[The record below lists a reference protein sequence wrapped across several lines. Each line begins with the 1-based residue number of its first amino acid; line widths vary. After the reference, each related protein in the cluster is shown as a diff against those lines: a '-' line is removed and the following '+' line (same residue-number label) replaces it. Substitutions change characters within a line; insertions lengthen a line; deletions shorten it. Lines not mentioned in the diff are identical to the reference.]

1 MSMSNQ
7 SPESLFSRPKIEENE
22 QKILRKKVARVIPF
36 GYKQSDK
43 EDYIESI
50 PEEIDAIEQARKY
63 IQGSSYREVAD
74 WLYRKTGKKITGMG
88 LRKVLNRKW

>member
-36 GYKQSDK
+36 GYKQSEK
-43 EDYIESI
+43 EDYIDSLNLILAEQGNFGDKKLNED
-50 PEEIDAIEQARKY
+50 EEWRLIKQLERCDY
-63 IQGSSYREVAD
+63 IYKGYRFC
-74 WLYRKTGKKITGMG
+74 
-88 LRKVLNRKW
+88 

>member
-36 GYKQSDK
+36 GYQQSDK
-43 EDYIESI
+43 ENYIESV

>member
-7 SPESLFSRPKIEENE
+7 FQESLFSRPKTENE
-22 QKILRKKVARVIPF
+22 QKILRKRVARVIPF
-36 GYKQSDK
+36 GYKESEK
-43 EDYIESI
+43 ENYIESV
-50 PEEIDAIEQARKY
+50 PEEINAIEQARKY

-74 WLYRKTGKKITGMG
+74 WLYRKTGRKVTGMG